1 MDGAVLSSL
10 PSMEAPTQLG
20 YVHRRSMGDKTHF
33 CITCS
38 FPVATYG
45 RLYPCLH
52 TYCLVCATDM
62 ERCHM

>member
-1 MDGAVLSSL
+1 MDTT
-10 PSMEAPTQLG
+10 PQLG
-20 YVHRRSMGDKTHF
+20 YVHQRALGDKTHF

-38 FPVATYG
+38 FPIATYG

-62 ERCHM
+62 ERCFM